1 MRRIVARRGV
11 PDPDTLLDSAG
22 IFASPARSQA
32 PAPSGAINR
41 YDSARMARNQDID
54 DDPED
59 RDDADDEDE
68 GLDEADGTGRG
79 WRRRFLGWGLV
90 AVAIGMGFL
99 IPYTLYLNHQVS
111 VRFGQLR
118 WQVPTRVYAR
128 PLQLAPGIA
137 MDARTLK
144 TELEA
149 ASYRDD
155 GQGERPGMYS
165 VKGARWRIANR
176 GYQDVG
182 GLVGPSR
189 IEVTVSGGRVQS
201 VRDLA
206 RGSAVKSARLD
217 PARIATLYG
226 QKQEER
232 RLVRISEVPPLL
244 TDSLQAVEDRDFAR
258 HHGIDPSGMARALWV
273 WIKSGG
279 EIKQGG
285 STLTQQLARS
295 GLLGIGKEQTY
306 TRKFNEILYAL
317 IIDARYEKG
326 VILEAYLNQVDIGQR
341 GSQAIHGFA
350 SGAEFYFGR
359 HLDDLSTEHIALL
372 VALVKGPS
380 WYNPRKQPERALERR
395 NLVLAKMLETGI
407 IDQKEYDR
415 AAKAPL
421 GVTDVPG
428 SMVANRFPAYV
439 DLVRRQ
445 LARDYSEEEL
455 QGAGLTVLTGMS
467 PSAQA
472 YAEGAVTRAMKALGT
487 ARRPPLQAGVVVTDV
502 HSGEVVAVIGSRSF
516 DEHGFNRAV
525 QAQRP
530 VGSLLKPFVY
540 LLALAQPDKY
550 SLASTVDDSP
560 VSIVL
565 DNGKRWKPGNS
576 DGRSHGTVRLIDA
589 LAQSYN
595 QSTVRIGMDV
605 GPQRLSDLLRTLAG
619 IDAGQNPSLILGS
632 LDQSPYAMAQLY
644 QFLASGGEIQPL
656 HAVRGVL
663 DANGK
668 ALNRYDAEP
677 KPAQA
682 GDAVAARLVTSA
694 LQQAVT
700 SGTGRQL
707 MSDGLGRLQPAGK
720 TGTSNDSRDSWFA
733 GWTGDH
739 LAVVW
744 VGNDQNASTG
754 LYGATGAMRVWSGLF
769 SRLPTAPLQVG
780 SKGIDWQWVADG
792 HTTDAGCP
800 GARRIGFVTGFAPA
814 YQPCLLTE
822 PESIDGVEGGEGDG
836 SGNEGF
842 WGRIF
847 GRGDGDAGSDD
858 EQRQQER
865 QNQDARDRE
874 EQERREQQMREGV
887 RLQREQDQRYA
898 EVRARDEAYRQ
909 QQQRDQAYR
918 EAREREYRERRQ
930 REDAD
935 RREQERRE
943 QERRDQQRGMRPSG
957 SAIEARVA

>member
-1 MRRIVARRGV
+1 
-11 PDPDTLLDSAG
+11 
-22 IFASPARSQA
+22 
-32 PAPSGAINR
+32 
-41 YDSARMARNQDID
+41 MARNQDID
-54 DDPED
+54 DDSAD
-59 RDDADDEDE
+59 RDDDYEDEDDALEYGGE
-68 GLDEADGTGRG
+68 GRSLLRRVMG
-79 WRRRFLGWGLV
+79 WAVV
-90 AVAIGMGFL
+90 AAAIGLGFL
-99 IPYTLYLNHQVS
+99 IPYTLYLNHQVTM
-111 VRFGQLR
+111 RFGQLR

-128 PLQLAPGIA
+128 PLQVAQGMS

-144 TELEA
+144 TELDA

-155 GQGERPGMYS
+155 GKGERPGTYAS
-165 VKGARWRIANR
+165 KGGRWNIANR

-182 GLVGPSR
+182 GTIGPSR
-189 IEVTVSGGRVQS
+189 IQVTVSGGRVQS
-201 VRDLA
+201 VRDA
-206 RGSAVKSARLD
+206 VRNRTVKSAKLD

-232 RLVRISEVPPLL
+232 RLVRIREVPPML
-244 TDSLQAVEDRDFAR
+244 TDTLQAVEDRDFAR
-258 HHGIDPSGMARALWV
+258 HIGIDMSGMARAAFLWV
-273 WIKSGG
+273 TSLGKT
-279 EIKQGG
+279 KQGA

-306 TRKFNEILYAL
+306 SRKFNEILYAL

-359 HLDDLSTEHIALL
+359 QLDDLTAEQIAML
-372 VALVKGPS
+372 VGLVKGPS
-380 WYNPRKQPERALERR
+380 WYNPRKQPARALLRR
-395 NLVLAKMLETGI
+395 NWVLAKMLETGI
-407 IDQKEYDR
+407 IDLKEHDR
-415 AAKAPL
+415 ALKTPL

-455 QGAGLTVLTGMS
+455 QGAGLTVLTSMS

-472 YAEGAVTRAMKALGT
+472 YAEGAVTRTMKALGT
-487 ARRPPLQAGVVVTDV
+487 SRRPPLQAGVMVTDV
-502 HSGEVVAVIGSRSF
+502 HTGEVVAVIGSRSF

-540 LLALAQPDKY
+540 LLALAQPDKF
-550 SLASTVDDSP
+550 SLATPVDDSP
-560 VSIVL
+560 VSITL
-565 DNGKRWKPGNS
+565 DNGKRWSPGNS

-589 LAQSYN
+589 LAHSYN
-595 QSTVRIGMDV
+595 QSTVRVGMAV
-605 GPQRLSDLLRTLAG
+605 GPQRLSDLLRTLGG
-619 IDAGQNPSLILGS
+619 IDAGRNPSLILGS

-668 ALNRYDAEP
+668 ALNRYDDAP
-677 KPAQA
+677 NPAQA

-694 LQQAVT
+694 LQEAVS
-700 SGTGRQL
+700 SGTGHQL
-707 MSDGLGRLQPAGK
+707 IADGLGRLQPAGK

-739 LAVVW
+739 LAVIW

-769 SRLPTAPLQVG
+769 SRLPSAPLQVN
-780 SKGIDWQWVADG
+780 SKGIDVRWVAG
-792 HTTDAGCP
+792 PNTTDPGCP
-800 GARRIGFVTGFAPA
+800 GARRLGFVAGFAPP
-814 YQPCLLTE
+814 YQPCVLAE
-822 PESIDGVEGGEGDG
+822 PDGGENADG
-836 SGNEGF
+836 TAIDERAQQGGF
-842 WGRIF
+842 WSRIF
-847 GRGDGDAGSDD
+847 GLGDRKDDGDQTA
-858 EQRQQER
+858 QRQQVAREERER
-865 QNQDARDRE
+865 QARQDEEDERDEQQRRDRE
-874 EQERREQQMREGV
+874 EDERREREEEERREREQEERRDRERREQPGAMRIV
-887 RLQREQDQRYA
+887 RDTTETR
-898 EVRARDEAYRQ
+898 
-909 QQQRDQAYR
+909 
-918 EAREREYRERRQ
+918 
-930 REDAD
+930 
-935 RREQERRE
+935 
-943 QERRDQQRGMRPSG
+943 
-957 SAIEARVA
+957 SA

>member
-1 MRRIVARRGV
+1 
-11 PDPDTLLDSAG
+11 
-22 IFASPARSQA
+22 
-32 PAPSGAINR
+32 
-41 YDSARMARNQDID
+41 MARNHDID
-54 DDPED
+54 DDPD
-59 RDDADDEDE
+59 DQDDADDEDE
-68 GLDEADGTGRG
+68 GLDETDGTGRG
-79 WRRRFLGWGLV
+79 WRRRLLGWGLT

-128 PLQLAPGIA
+128 PLHLTQGMAL
-137 MDARTLK
+137 DARTLK

-155 GQGERPGMYS
+155 GTGERPGMYS
-165 VKGARWRIANR
+165 VKGARWRIASR
-176 GYQDVG
+176 GYRDVDG
-182 GLVGPSR
+182 PVGPSR

-206 RGSAVKSARLD
+206 RGRAVKSAKLD

-279 EIKQGG
+279 KVKQGG

-359 HLDDLSTEHIALL
+359 NLDDLSTEHIALL
-372 VALVKGPS
+372 VGLVKGPS
-380 WYNPRKQPERALERR
+380 WYNPRKQAPRALERR
-395 NLVLAKMLETGI
+395 NLVLAKMLETGT

-415 AAKAPL
+415 AVKAPL

-455 QGAGLTVLTGMS
+455 QGAGLTVLSGMS

-487 ARRPPLQAGVVVTDV
+487 ARRPPLQAGMVVTDV
-502 HSGEVVAVIGSRSF
+502 QTGEVLAVIGSRSF
-516 DEHGFNRAV
+516 AEHGFNRAV

-550 SLASTVDDSP
+550 SLATTVDDSP

-619 IDAGQNPSLILGS
+619 IDAGHNPSLILGS

-663 DANGK
+663 DAQGD
-668 ALNRYDAEP
+668 ALNRYDAAP

-707 MSDGLGRLQPAGK
+707 MSDGLGRLRPAGK
-720 TGTSNDSRDSWFA
+720 TGTSNDGRDSWFA

-769 SRLPTAPLQVG
+769 SRLPSAPLQVDG
-780 SKGIDWQWVADG
+780 KGIDWQWVIDG
-792 HTTDAGCP
+792 HVTDAGCP
-800 GARRIGFVTGFAPA
+800 SARRIGFVTGFAPA
-814 YQPCLLTE
+814 YQPCLLAE
-822 PESIDGVEGGEGDG
+822 PESLDGEGGEGED
-836 SGNEGF
+836 SGQEGF

-847 GRGDGDAGSDD
+847 GGDRDAGNED
-858 EQRQQER
+858 EQRQQQLREDER
-865 QNQDARDRE
+865 RNQDTRDRD
-874 EQERREQQMREGV
+874 EQERREQQTREGA
-887 RLQREQDQRYA
+887 RIQRDNDQRYA
-898 EVRARDEAYRQ
+898 ELRARDDAYRL
-909 QQQRDQAYR
+909 QRQRELAYR
-918 EAREREYRERRQ
+918 ETREREFRERESLEREYREREQRERRQ
-930 REDAD
+930 REETD

-943 QERRDQQRGMRPSG
+943 QERRDQQRGMTPSG
-957 SAIEARVA
+957 GAIGIRAA